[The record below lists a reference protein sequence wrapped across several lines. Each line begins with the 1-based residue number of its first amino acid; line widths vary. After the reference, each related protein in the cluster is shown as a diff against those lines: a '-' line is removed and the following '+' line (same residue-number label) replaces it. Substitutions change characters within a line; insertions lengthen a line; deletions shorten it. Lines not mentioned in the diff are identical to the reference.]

1 MSSAPELPYHLG
13 RTERRGAVL
22 GWRPGQALA
31 VAVGAGALVLGLG
44 AGGAAAAFLGVVV
57 SVVAMVIAALPVR
70 GRGLDEWVPVAVSFV
85 ARPRRG
91 ALCAGAIAVPG
102 DGDAG
107 HLQWPDGRS
116 TTVVELRH
124 LGLRALDD
132 EPRAVGEA
140 LARWLRALGEASL
153 ASLSVTLLTRTGA
166 GGLPPRDAP
175 WVDAGLATSTYV
187 AATSLVSFDVAAS
200 LGAAGVRDAVAL
212 DADDLDGLL
221 GARTAPA
228 MGSLLACDVVARWRY
243 LEAPSS
249 VHAAFAVEEWP
260 SGGVDEQVLTALCV
274 SRDRR
279 CVALSL
285 RTEELARARDRTAK
299 VRTSAAADEAVV
311 ARGGFLASPEAERDT
326 ARDAERAAELAAGH
340 GSLRLVGVVALDAC
354 DVLGLEASAARLLA
368 DATACG
374 VRLRRC
380 DGDHARG
387 VLASV
392 PGWCVP

>member
-31 VAVGAGALVLGLG
+31 VAIGAGALVLGLG
-44 AGGAAAAFLGVVV
+44 AGGPVAAVLGVAV
-57 SVVAMVIAALPVR
+57 SVGAICVAAVPIH
-70 GRGLDEWVPVAVSFV
+70 GRGLDEWLPVAVSFWV
-85 ARPRRG
+85 RPRRG

-102 DGDAG
+102 DGDVG
-107 HLQWPDGRS
+107 HLQWPDGRA
-116 TTVVELRH
+116 TAVVELRH
-124 LGLRALDD
+124 LGLRALSD

-140 LARWLRALGEASL
+140 LAGWLRGLAAASIT
-153 ASLSVTLLTRTGA
+153 SLSVTLLTTTDA
-166 GGLPPRDAP
+166 GSHPPRDAP
-175 WVDAGLATSTYV
+175 WIDTGLTASAYV
-187 AATSLVSFDVAAS
+187 AVSTRATFDVAAS
-200 LGAAGVRDAVAL
+200 LCAAGVSGAVPL
-212 DADDLDGLL
+212 DADDLDLLL
-221 GARTAPA
+221 GARAAPA

-249 VHAAFAVEEWP
+249 VHAAFTIEEWP
-260 SGGVDEQVLTALCV
+260 GGGVDEQLLTALSV

-285 RTEELARARDRTAK
+285 CTEELARARDRTAK
-299 VRTSAAADEAVV
+299 VRTSAAADEAIV
-311 ARGGFLASPEAERDT
+311 ARGGFLASPEVERD
-326 ARDAERAAELAAGH
+326 ARRDAERAAELAAGH
-340 GSLRLVGVVALDAC
+340 GSLRLVGVVAIDAR
-354 DVLGLEASAARLLA
+354 DLLELEVSTARLLA
-368 DATACG
+368 DATSCG